1 MSSVR
6 PDIAYSMPKETSL
19 EGRMFKVL
27 QEKTFKIM
35 RKRGDGGGFLKDSY
49 KDFILKD
56 KQENRPRGHPSGPRP
71 GPRDGLL
78 KFKTAPQTGDVGFLY
93 TRARKILS
101 RFFS

>member
-1 MSSVR
+1 
-6 PDIAYSMPKETSL
+6 MPKEISL
-19 EGRMFKVL
+19 EEGMFKVL
-27 QEKTFKIM
+27 QEKTFKIL

-56 KQENRPRGHPSGPRP
+56 KQENRPRGDPSGPRP